1 MMSIRAMAGL
11 SSNSVQYHVFEV
23 NHVMPKFAMYHSI
36 ETSQVSKKP
45 EGYCTFLLPERPV
58 RIWNWLQRSFIAIEE
73 QMQNPRGA
81 DPKLVLDVSFISL
94 RTGEPLCI
102 SMTSEQG
109 GTVTIRTDDIEVAG
123 EMVQD
128 LCAFLQVNE
137 MESTANF
144 PEEMEKFQSVIKKVD
159 EYNAVR
165 LKLTAE
171 MADSANLVKALIVKA
186 EDYRML
192 SDMSNMKKVFSSLQ
206 QTNSDLIAEYNKRA
220 NNHQQLL
227 GQLKEVNMM
236 IQKAAKLRV
245 GNAKTRVV
253 TSCRQAIKKNN
264 IHELL
269 QIIRTGQD
277 LSSN

>member
-1 MMSIRAMAGL
+1 MG
-11 SSNSVQYHVFEV
+11 
-23 NHVMPKFAMYHSI
+23 VMPKFAMYHAI
-36 ETSQVSKKP
+36 DAHQLTKTP
-45 EGYCTFLLPERPV
+45 EGYCQFYLSKRPNW
-58 RIWNWLQRSFIAIEE
+58 IWSWLQKSFINIDD
-73 QMQNPRGA
+73 QMQQPRGA
-81 DPKLVLDVSFISL
+81 ERGLVLDANFISL

-102 SMTSEQG
+102 SMTGEQG
-109 GTVTIRTDDIEVAG
+109 GCITIRTDDIEVAG
-123 EMVQD
+123 EMIQD
-128 LCAFLQVNE
+128 LCAYLQVTE
-137 MESTANF
+137 LESTANF
-144 PEEMEKFQSVIKKVD
+144 PEEMEKFTSVLKQVD

-192 SDMSNMKKVFSSLQ
+192 SDMANLKKVFSGLQ
-206 QTNSDLIAEYNKRA
+206 NTNSDLIAEYNKRA

-253 TSCRQAIKKNN
+253 ANCRQAIKKNN
-264 IHELL
+264 IHELF

-277 LSSN
+277 VSSN